1 MNQPFVDLWESQKY
15 VDFRTRVD
23 EFDFSL
29 HHLCRLPKWLN
40 RTKKI
45 VMGIYFQLAGDA
57 CGRKVSSAALDLVDK
72 SNGLTIDY
80 YDERR

>member
-1 MNQPFVDLWESQKY
+1 MWIFGRGWMNSIFPPAPFVQAARWQ
-15 VDFRTRVD
+15 
-23 EFDFSL
+23 
-29 HHLCRLPKWLN
+29 N

-72 SNGLTIDY
+72 NNGLMIDH
-80 YDERR
+80 YDERKLTPYSIN